1 MDRKGRG
8 TVEISAAEVAT
19 ALSRSGLSSEEER
32 MLRMRLGIAVADLHA
47 PLPRAA
53 GDDQSVADE
62 LLLLEMNLLRASRR
76 RAAVARASAAQVP
89 SGTGKTKHKII
100 RALRRKK

>member
-19 ALSRSGLSSEEER
+19 ALSRSELSSEEEK
-32 MLRMRLGIAVADLHA
+32 MLRMRLGIAGADLDA

-62 LLLLEMNLLRASRR
+62 LLLLEMSLHRAYRKR
-76 RAAVARASAAQVP
+76 IGPARASAAQVP

>member
-19 ALSRSGLSSEEER
+19 ALSRSELSSEEEK
-32 MLRMRLGIAVADLHA
+32 MHRMRLGIAVVDLDA
-47 PLPRAA
+47 PLARAA
-53 GDDQSVADE
+53 GGNRAIADE
-62 LLLLEMNLLRASRR
+62 LLLLEMSLHRAYRR
-76 RAAVARASAAQVP
+76 RAGPARASAAQVP